1 MKKTM
6 VTIVKDKDLIWE
18 VENYDVILVGTS
30 VYNML
35 TNGFQSKIGLKY
47 PILNEVND
55 KTNYGDMRKLGLRK
69 TIDTNKPIL
78 SLMYICKY
86 PHSRKVFLDED
97 ALIQCLSTAN
107 IEFKGMRVATTLLGT
122 SPYDGNADRDKMLKI
137 IEECTPDLDLTIY
150 DYVQLKKTDEVNA
163 CLNRIRQMK
172 ETSPQEYEKLW
183 KNKDN
188 VLKGLF
194 LK

>member
-6 VTIVKDKDLIWE
+6 VTIEKDKDLIWE
-18 VENYDVILVGTS
+18 VDNYDVILVGTS

-78 SLMYICKY
+78 SLMYFC
-86 PHSRKVFLDED
+86 
-97 ALIQCLSTAN
+97 
-107 IEFKGMRVATTLLGT
+107 
-122 SPYDGNADRDKMLKI
+122 
-137 IEECTPDLDLTIY
+137 
-150 DYVQLKKTDEVNA
+150 
-163 CLNRIRQMK
+163 
-172 ETSPQEYEKLW
+172 
-183 KNKDN
+183 
-188 VLKGLF
+188 
-194 LK
+194 